1 MSSSPRHAVYT
12 LVLLAACGGGSNGTG
27 PEFEGGVQPPPNGV
41 AQFTVSPLDLDR
53 IPLLVPLGHLAPPG
67 HVLPTDHV
75 YFYQVNFDQRPIQPS
90 TAVLPVYAPATGA
103 VNFML
108 HQAGDDWKVQFIVTK
123 DFSYY
128 VDHLQPLPT
137 LRVGTIVQAGEQIG
151 TTNPGGSLDLGAYDL
166 RTTRRGFLVPA
177 RYPDQSLH
185 CVSPWAYFTE
195 PLRSAMYAKMR
206 RHPAVAD
213 KDGQID
219 FDVAGR
225 LVGNWFEESVPMD
238 QTASGPAG
246 WPKSLAFVFDEVDPR
261 VVRISIGGTVAP
273 PGIWG
278 IPADAPPPSTVAV
291 ASGLVAYRSMYTE
304 STTIQYGLML
314 VQMLAD
320 DRVRV
325 EVFVGSQ
332 EGSGSFTN
340 AARVYRR

>member
-1 MSSSPRHAVYT
+1 MSSHRRSLLTT
-12 LVLLAACGGGSNGTG
+12 LLLLGAGGCGSTGTG
-27 PEFEGGVQPPPNGV
+27 PDDDGGVHPPPNGV

-53 IPLLVPLGHLAPPG
+53 IPLLIPLGHLAPPG

-90 TAVLPVYAPATGA
+90 SAVLPVYAPATGA

-108 HQAGDDWKVQFIVTK
+108 HQAGDDWKVQFIVTR

-128 VDHLQPLPT
+128 IDHLQPLPT
-137 LRVGTIVQAGEQIG
+137 LTVGTVVQAGDQIG

-166 RTTRRGFLVPA
+166 RTTRRGFIVPA

-225 LVGNWFEESVPMD
+225 LVGNWFEESVPMNT
-238 QTASGPAG
+238 TASGPAG

-278 IPADAPPPSTVAV
+278 IPVDATPPATVSV
-291 ASGLVAYRSMYTE
+291 TSGIVSYRLMYTE

-320 DRVRV
+320 DRIKV
-325 EVFVGSQ
+325 EVFVDSPQGT
-332 EGSGSFTN
+332 GSFTA
-340 AARVYRR
+340 AARMYQR